1 MFGPFPGFLFVGSL
15 FHVGGQ
21 DFPLAFQRRIYGLG
35 IEFLVENIF
44 LRIWKTLLP
53 FTCAFSCFQ
62 GKSIPILSLFCRL
75 SFFFSE
81 RFRSL
86 LYPYSEIS

>member
-44 LRIWKTLLP
+44 SQNLEDI
-53 FTCAFSCFQ
+53 A
-62 GKSIPILSLFCRL
+62 PIYLCVFVFPGEVHSYSQSVLSPVI
-75 SFFFSE
+75 FF
-81 RFRSL
+81 L
-86 LYPYSEIS
+86 